1 MTLSYEYLDENNSY
15 DFGIPAFGSRLAK
28 IPLSKTFT
36 QPGLQDRQINH
47 LIDFRIDRQYNDN
60 VRFNAGTVA
69 SQNRKNWNSIYT
81 GRVVEQLDPLNPD
94 KSLGDVDRFYG
105 SVLKKSKRLLP
116 GRTESLISRPMASS
130 TKSLSRYHI
139 GLSSR

>member
-1 MTLSYEYLDENNSY
+1 MAPTLSWQATLDTKMTLSYEYLDENNSY

-36 QPGLQDRQINH
+36 QPGLQDRQTNH
-47 LIDFRIDRQYNDN
+47 LIDFRIDHQYNDN

-94 KSLGDVDRFYG
+94 KSFR
-105 SVLKKSKRLLP
+105 
-116 GRTESLISRPMASS
+116 
-130 TKSLSRYHI
+130 
-139 GLSSR
+139 